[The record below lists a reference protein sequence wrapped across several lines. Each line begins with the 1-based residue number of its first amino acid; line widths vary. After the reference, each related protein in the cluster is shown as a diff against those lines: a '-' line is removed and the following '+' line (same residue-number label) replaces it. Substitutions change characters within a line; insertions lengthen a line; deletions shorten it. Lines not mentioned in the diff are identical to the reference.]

1 MRRTLRF
8 SHPALAV
15 IYVHLKEIE
24 LENFK
29 TFGGKTRVPF
39 SQGYTAII
47 GPNGSGKS
55 NILDAILFVLGP
67 KSSKSLRA
75 ENLTD
80 LIFNGGAKGKAASY
94 CKVSLLFDNK
104 DRSMPVDHDVVRL
117 TRHVK
122 LSGSS
127 AGYTSSFYING
138 EKSSLKEF
146 DSVLTSAGILSDGYN
161 MVRQGLIT
169 SIIET
174 GPIERRRI
182 LDRVSG
188 VAPFDEQIEKAE
200 KEREEA
206 ESNIER
212 LNIIA
217 GELLEQLKG
226 LKKDRESAIKYQ
238 ELLQKKREAEALIA
252 YRNRE
257 SVLAEIN
264 SIDSDIAAYERTVGE
279 LKVKREALKEKKAEV
294 EALLSE
300 TEERIREKGGDAAVE
315 LKKRLDSLRVEMA
328 RAKSVIENSEDN
340 VAAIK
345 RERKEIAADI
355 KRLEKSRISGSKKL
369 EDAAAKISILEK
381 EISGLKEDIAEFE
394 KKAGASDS
402 TVRGLQK
409 KSASIEEQIEKMR
422 KKEHEL
428 SIRKDRIEDS
438 NERVNKELA
447 DAEERLSNLEFELKD
462 INWSISELSK
472 GLKST
477 KKDREKIQN
486 LFYKKRNEE
495 KELLT
500 QQSELDAALKR
511 LNREYSRLKAEEE
524 AKQSAGGGVFR
535 AVDEILKARNE
546 GKLKG
551 IHGTVEELVT
561 LEEDFETPFQIAGAN
576 RLYAIVVDDDKRAA
590 EAIEY
595 LKKNRLGRAT
605 FLPLNKMD
613 AGRPRGKAVLAA
625 KKSLGFLMDHV
636 DYDERYEAAIW
647 YVVGDTVVVSD
658 LNRARELMGG
668 IRIVTSDGQLIEA
681 SGAMVGGNIQ
691 KKKGKSS
698 SLKGQIRKLNEDIE
712 RTSAVLADVE
722 SSLLNVRSDL
732 AELESKIRDA
742 GVGGENEVKLSA
754 LESRKKEIESSVSAT
769 KKEITKLKESL
780 NTLRSDA
787 KGVEAELHSV
797 MEELRSLESEKI
809 NLQRTLSE
817 ALDSDVGRKLQ
828 EMRTHL
834 SEKLEE
840 MSGLS
845 TQRNTLE
852 NSLRLIVE
860 QISSLNKKDGKLA
873 ERMKEAAKQITAS
886 EKRVESL
893 TVEIKGLEKA
903 ESSLHGELS
912 AMQKKRDE
920 LYRKS
925 VDIEGEIDGVTSKIE
940 TTGDF
945 RRGLEVKLS
954 VANEKLK
961 EIEKVMEGLEIDV
974 PKKLPSLSKLKR
986 TVEECE
992 TNISMLGAV
1001 NMKALEDYD
1010 EKSERHSNI
1019 KEELKRLEEQK
1030 KKLLEVVEE
1039 LGKKKKEVFMKLYN
1053 EVNENLSEI
1062 YRIFSR
1068 GGKASL
1074 QLENPESPF
1083 EGGLDIKASP
1093 SGKKVRLLK
1102 SLSGGEKSLAALAFI
1117 FALQQTHPSPFYILD
1132 EVDMFLDADNAEV
1145 VSRIIRE
1152 NSQNAQF
1159 IQVTLRKV
1167 TLKQTEHII
1176 GVMMQNSGVSEVVMK
1191 PNIDDF
1197 VEENRPMEVKT

>member
-8 SHPALAV
+8 FASGTRGDNV
-15 IYVHLKEIE
+15 YLKEIE

-29 TFGGKTRVPF
+29 TFGGKTRIPF
-39 SQGYTAII
+39 SPGYTAII

-80 LIFNGGAKGKAASY
+80 LIFNGGAKGKPASY
-94 CKVSLLFDNK
+94 CKVSLLFDNR

-138 EKSSLKEF
+138 EKSSQREF
-146 DSVLTSAGILSDGYN
+146 DSVLTAAGILSDGYN

-188 VAPFDEQIEKAE
+188 VAPFDEQIGKAE
-200 KEREEA
+200 NERAEA

-212 LNIIA
+212 LNIILT
-217 GELLEQLKG
+217 ELSEQLKG
-226 LKKDRESAIKYQ
+226 LKKDRESAMKYQ
-238 ELLQKKREAEALIA
+238 ELLQKKKEAEALIA

-257 SVLAEIN
+257 SVQAEIN
-264 SIDSDIAAYERTVGE
+264 TINDNIKGYERAIEE
-279 LKVKREALKEKKAEV
+279 LKERRESLKDEKKKIDDALSAI
-294 EALLSE
+294 EAK
-300 TEERIREKGGDAAVE
+300 IREKGGDAQIE
-315 LKKRLDSLRVEMA
+315 LKKKMDSLKIELARSKSAIETAEEMIA
-328 RAKSVIENSEDN
+328 GF
-340 VAAIK
+340 K

-355 KRLEKSRISGSKKL
+355 KRLDKDRVSRSKKL
-369 EDAAAKISILEK
+369 DDLTARMAIMEK
-381 EISGLKEDIAEFE
+381 EVSRLKKGIAELE
-394 KKAGASDS
+394 KKAGAADS
-402 TVRGLQK
+402 SIREIQGKV
-409 KSASIEEQIEKMR
+409 SALEEEIERLRQ
-422 KKEHEL
+422 KEHEL
-428 SIRKDRIEDS
+428 SIEKDRAVDS
-438 NERVNKELA
+438 LERANQELA
-447 DAEERLSNLEFELKD
+447 ALEERLSNLEFELKD
-462 INWSISELSK
+462 VKWSISEISK

-477 KKDREKIQN
+477 KKDREAVQN
-486 LFYKKRNEE
+486 LFYKKRAEE
-495 KELLT
+495 KELLQ

-511 LNREYSRLKAEEE
+511 LNREYSRLKAEED
-524 AKQSAGGGVFR
+524 AAQNAGGGVFR

-551 IHGTVEELVT
+551 IHGTIDELVSP
-561 LEEDFETPFQIAGAN
+561 EEDFEIPFQIAGGN
-576 RLYAIVVDDDKRAA
+576 RLFAIVVDDDRRAA

-625 KKSLGFLMDHV
+625 GKSLGFLMEHL
-636 DYDERYEAAIW
+636 DYEEKYEAALW

-658 LNRARELMGG
+658 LKKARELMGG

-681 SGAMVGGNIQ
+681 SGAMIGGNIA
-691 KKKGKSS
+691 KAKGKSR
-698 SLKGQIRKLNEDIE
+698 SLKSKIKSLNEEIE
-712 RTSAVLADVE
+712 RTSKALNDVE
-722 SSLLNVRSDL
+722 SRLMSVRSDL

-742 GVGGENEVKLSA
+742 GLGSENEVKLAA
-754 LESRKKEIESSVSAT
+754 LESRKRGIESDILSTRKEIGGLKETIKVLKGESERTEKELMAVRNELKEKEAERDELRRSVSEAMGSDGGAKLREMRSSLSEKVEEMSSLRT
-769 KKEITKLKESL
+769 EI
-780 NTLRSDA
+780 NTLRNSIDLIVGQIESLR
-787 KGVEAELHSV
+787 KKD
-797 MEELRSLESEKI
+797 EELAEKMKSTA
-809 NLQRTLSE
+809 QRME
-817 ALDSDVGRKLQ
+817 ATRDK
-828 EMRTHL
+828 
-834 SEKLEE
+834 
-840 MSGLS
+840 
-845 TQRNTLE
+845 
-852 NSLRLIVE
+852 I
-860 QISSLNKKDGKLA
+860 
-873 ERMKEAAKQITAS
+873 
-886 EKRVESL
+886 ESL
-893 TVEIKGLEKA
+893 SVEIKGLEKA
-903 ESSLHGELS
+903 ESGLHGELAS
-912 AMQKKRDE
+912 MQKERDE

-925 VDIEGEIDGVTSKIE
+925 VDIEGEIDGIASRME
-940 TTGDF
+940 TTADF
-945 RRGLEVKLS
+945 MRGLEVKLS
-954 VANEKLK
+954 VANEKLA
-961 EIEKVMEGLEIDV
+961 EIEKEMEGIDIEV
-974 PKKLPSLSKLKR
+974 PEKLPSLSKLKR
-986 TVEECE
+986 TVQECE
-992 TNISMLGAV
+992 TNMSMLGAV

-1010 EKSERHSNI
+1010 EKNERYASI
-1019 KEELKRLEEQK
+1019 KEELERLEAQR
-1030 KKLLEVVEE
+1030 KKLMEVVEE
-1039 LGKKKKEVFMKLYN
+1039 LQKKKKEAFMKLYN

-1062 YRIFSR
+1062 YHIFSR

-1074 QLENPESPF
+1074 ELENPENPF

-1117 FALQQTHPSPFYILD
+1117 FAVQQTNPSPFYILD

-1152 NSQNAQF
+1152 NSKDAQF

-1176 GVMMQNSGVSEVVMK
+1176 GVMMQSGGVSEVVMK

-1197 VEENRPMEVKT
+1197 VEENRPMEVEK